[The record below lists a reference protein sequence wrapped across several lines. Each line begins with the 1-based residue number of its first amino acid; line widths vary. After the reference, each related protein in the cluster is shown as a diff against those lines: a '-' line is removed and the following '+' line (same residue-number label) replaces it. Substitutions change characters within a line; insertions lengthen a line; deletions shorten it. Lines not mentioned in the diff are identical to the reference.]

1 MQYCFR
7 KRLWGRNRGI
17 CTEQTGNLQSSFQNQ
32 HPIHDRQLLPELF
45 NNLEGTHEMSSKTQI
60 MKHEAVLQLFWCFPF
75 MPCKQIKCLIVIE
88 RSLFG
93 PELWLETGL
102 CRDCKNIQNTGN
114 QNKPMNAALK
124 SINKV
129 WMMFDNT
136 KIRWNRCLS
145 IWTLVYWLVLRHM
158 HKIFTF
164 LFYNWKRNVLVD
176 EVL

>member
-32 HPIHDRQLLPELF
+32 HPIHDRQVLPELF

-60 MKHEAVLQLFWCFPF
+60 MKHEAVVQLFWCFPF

-88 RSLFG
+88 RRLFG

-102 CRDCKNIQNTGN
+102 CRDCKNIQNTSN

-124 SINKV
+124 TINKV
-129 WMMFDNT
+129 WMIFDNT
-136 KIRWNRCLS
+136 KTGVYLFERC
-145 IWTLVYWLVLRHM
+145 VYWLVSNHISMFHFFRF
-158 HKIFTF
+158 KG
-164 LFYNWKRNVLVD
+164 NVLVD

>member
-60 MKHEAVLQLFWCFPF
+60 MKHEAVVQLFWCFPF

-124 SINKV
+124 TINKV
-129 WMMFDNT
+129 WMIFDNT
-136 KIRWNRCLS
+136 KTGVYLFERC
-145 IWTLVYWLVLRHM
+145 VYWLVSNHISMFHFFR
-158 HKIFTF
+158 F
-164 LFYNWKRNVLVD
+164 
-176 EVL
+176 

>member
-1 MQYCFR
+1 
-7 KRLWGRNRGI
+7 
-17 CTEQTGNLQSSFQNQ
+17 
-32 HPIHDRQLLPELF
+32 
-45 NNLEGTHEMSSKTQI
+45 MSSKTLI
-60 MKHEAVLQLFWCFPF
+60 MKHEAVVQLFWCFPF

-145 IWTLVYWLVLRHM
+145 IWTVVYWLVLHHM
-158 HKIFTF
+158 YTKVCRYTSSE
-164 LFYNWKRNVLVD
+164 KRNAWAAISALRELVVVIAIVKKSATFVIAQSV
-176 EVL
+176 ELSPLNSKVRCLIPGTANSAYE